1 MAATRRSL
9 GAVGVVLLVA
19 AIGCSAPDESPTPSR
34 AATSAAATSAEN
46 PPPPGLAGVADEPAA
61 GLTGSLLQFRRDVP
75 ARRLEVRLTA
85 SNDGLVAEGLQ
96 LMSPGLTVAPA
107 APRGA
112 VLRAGAAL
120 DLPVVA
126 GASDCTVDAGPPRAV
141 VRLSD
146 ATGAHREVAVPLD
159 DDGLAERLHEADC
172 FEQALRAQVAV
183 DLVGVDEV
191 SGPALQAT
199 VRMRRVGGSDP
210 VRVTAT
216 ASNTVYSITAAGPL
230 PTLGGRSAVTFQLR
244 LVPARCDVH
253 ALGESYR
260 TGLIGLMVGLGD
272 RPPQPLVLTPEP
284 DVRRR
289 IEAFAVETCRARGD

>member
-1 MAATRRSL
+1 MAATLRRL
-9 GAVGVVLLVA
+9 RAVGVVLLA
-19 AIGCSAPDESPTPSR
+19 AVSGCSAPEESPTPSR
-34 AATSAAATSAEN
+34 AATSAAATSAES
-46 PPPPGLAGVADEPAA
+46 PPPGLAGVADEPAA
-61 GLTGSLLQFRRDVP
+61 GLTGALLQFRRDVP

-85 SNDGLVAEGLQ
+85 SNDGLVVERLE
-96 LMSPGLTVAPA
+96 LVSPGLAVAPA

-126 GASDCTVDAGPPRAV
+126 GASDCTVDAGPLRAV

-146 ATGAHREVAVPLD
+146 ATGAQREVAVPLD
-159 DDGLAERLHEADC
+159 DDGPATRLHEADC

-191 SGPALQAT
+191 SGPALRAT
-199 VRMRRVGGSDP
+199 VRMRRVGGADP
-210 VRVTAT
+210 VRVTGT
-216 ASNTVYSITAAGPL
+216 GSNTVYSITAAGPL
-230 PTLGGRSAVTFQLR
+230 PTLDGAGAVTLDLR
-244 LVPARCDVH
+244 LFPARCDVH

-260 TGLIGLMVGLGD
+260 TSLIGLIVGLGD
-272 RPPQPLVLTPEP
+272 RTPQPLVVTPEP